1 MKTTVFIYQ
10 HSEPYMSEAP
20 AFLRHDTLS
29 EAEQLVQ
36 KLILVGSA
44 EVEYERKTYEQLQ
57 DRIEAMQKDAVDEMK
72 SSLRKQLEQ
81 LENTAA

>member
-10 HSEPYMSEAP
+10 HSEPYMSEVP
-20 AFLRHDTLS
+20 AFFRHDALS

-44 EVEYERKTYEQLQ
+44 EVEYERKTYKQLQ
-57 DRIEAMQKDAVDEMK
+57 ERTEAMKKDAVEEIK
-72 SSLRKQLEQ
+72 ASLRKQLEQ